1 MMIASRRVSRAGA
14 RCRPTNVLRTWLLL
28 AAVLP
33 VLGCSGGGPHQT
45 CESSFNSKNSPAT
58 GVVVASGNFAT
69 GESIILSVPI
79 NGQTQNFVGTTSPDG
94 KHATFTGIPSGHYDN
109 VTWIASCTNGE
120 ETLFANGTLDVM

>member
-1 MMIASRRVSRAGA
+1 MLRA
-14 RCRPTNVLRTWLLL
+14 CLFL
-28 AAVLP
+28 AAALP
-33 VLGCSGGGPHQT
+33 VLSCGGGDSHPLCQ
-45 CESSFNSKNSPAT
+45 SSFHSKTSPTT
-58 GVVVASGNFAT
+58 GVVIASGNFAQ

-94 KHATFTGIPSGHYDN
+94 THATFTGIPSGHYDN